1 MDSSPE
7 SSAFLPML
15 PELWQTTLGWQPTPK
30 QQEQFQQLYTHILD
44 GNQRLNLT
52 RITDPEEFWEKH
64 LWDSMSGLLGGQG
77 SGVRGWGLGVRGQG
91 SHGVGSDG
99 VMEEAPTP
107 QHPNTPTPPLP
118 LSPSP
123 PLLLS
128 PSFHL
133 IDIGTG
139 AGFPG
144 IPAALTLPQA
154 QVTLL
159 DSTRKKLAFLET
171 VLAHLGVQNARTLC
185 DRAEVV
191 GQNPQ
196 HREQYDGAL
205 LRAVAPAAVCAEYA
219 LPLLKLGGVAVL
231 YRGQWSEAETAALR
245 PVLAILGGELE
256 AIAPFTTP
264 LSHAARHCLYLRK
277 TVPTPAEFP
286 RPVGIPSQKPLA

>member
-1 MDSSPE
+1 MSHAASFPT
-7 SSAFLPML
+7 LPTL
-15 PELWQTTLGWQPTPK
+15 PELWQTTLGWQPTPA

-64 LWDSMSGLLGGQG
+64 LWDSMSGLV
-77 SGVRGWGLGVRGQG
+77 GVREWGLGVRDCERRGTL
-91 SHGVGSDG
+91 
-99 VMEEAPTP
+99 E
-107 QHPNTPTPPLP
+107 NPPALP
-118 LSPSP
+118 SSLR
-123 PLLLS
+123 
-128 PSFHL
+128 L

-171 VLAHLGVQNARTLC
+171 VLVQVGVQNAQTLC
-185 DRAEVV
+185 DRAESV
-191 GQNPQ
+191 GQAPQ

-245 PVLAILGGELE
+245 PVLKLLGGNLE

-264 LSHAARHCLYLRK
+264 ISRAARHCLYLRK
-277 TVPTPAEFP
+277 TAPTLAEFP
-286 RPVGIPSQKPLA
+286 RPVGVPSQKPLE

>member
-1 MDSSPE
+1 MSHAASFPT
-7 SSAFLPML
+7 LPTL
-15 PELWQTTLGWQPTPK
+15 PELWQMTLGWQPTPT
-30 QQEQFQQLYTHILD
+30 QQEQFQQLYSHILD

-64 LWDSMSGLLGGQG
+64 LWDSMSGLV
-77 SGVRGWGLGVRGQG
+77 GVREWGLGGRSCQR
-91 SHGVGSDG
+91 GVGPENSLEKS
-99 VMEEAPTP
+99 VENSLA
-107 QHPNTPTPPLP
+107 
-118 LSPSP
+118 SP
-123 PLLLS
+123 PL
-128 PSFHL
+128 FRL

-171 VLAHLGVQNARTLC
+171 VLTQLGVENAQTLC
-185 DRAEVV
+185 DRAEAV

-205 LRAVAPAAVCAEYA
+205 LRAVAPAVVCAEYA

-231 YRGQWSEAETAALR
+231 YRGQWSEAETAALT
-245 PVLAILGGELE
+245 PVLKRLGGELA

-264 LSHAARHCLYLRK
+264 ISRAARHCLYLRK
-277 TVPTPAEFP
+277 TAPTPAAFP
-286 RPVGIPSQKPLA
+286 RPVGIPSQKPLE